1 MGDIKEMLQ
10 ETTDWEFP
18 GHVYLLNEAGK
29 LNGYI
34 KKDRN
39 DIVWFKKSLS
49 FSKRGRKFRKLKVDD
64 LI

>member
-1 MGDIKEMLQ
+1 MNDIKEMLQ

-29 LNGYI
+29 LKGYI
-34 KKDRN
+34 KKDHD
-39 DIVWFKKSLS
+39 DIVWFKKPLS